1 MLFIGTDVVLLL
13 IAGAVIAIGVL
24 LVARRFLGLDEASAN
39 ALSYAS
45 MATSGLLVAAY
56 IVIRSV
62 LDSLC

>member
-1 MLFIGTDVVLLL
+1 MLFVGIDVVLLL

-24 LVARRFLGLDEASAN
+24 LVARRFGLDEASAN

-45 MATSGLLVAAY
+45 MATSGIL
-56 IVIRSV
+56 IVSYVVIAHI

>member
-13 IAGAVIAIGVL
+13 VAGAVIAIGVL

-39 ALSYAS
+39 ALSYTS
-45 MATSGLLVAAY
+45 MVTSGLLVATY
-56 IVIRSV
+56 IIICSV